1 MTKRNSHTN
10 QQQKILN
17 ISLPKLDEEQ
27 LTQISGGPIQ
37 IGELHIKVSV
47 QR

>member
-1 MTKRNSHTN
+1 MIKRNSHPN

-27 LTQISGGPIQ
+27 LIQVSGGMIE
-37 IGELHIKVSV
+37 IREIVIRVSV
-47 QR
+47 